1 MSKRTGSPKRGGESA
16 KPQSA
21 VAAPVEPVC
30 APLKPRRKLLAVL
43 MLGFAVW
50 LGALLTLYFK
60 TVYPQRHPS
69 AAATRPGASALPS
82 APR

>member
-1 MSKRTGSPKRGGESA
+1 MSKRARDDKFSRAPKGSAPASL
-16 KPQSA
+16 PQ
-21 VAAPVEPVC
+21 PPC
-30 APLKPRRKLLAVL
+30 QPLKPRPKLFAAL
-43 MLGFAVW
+43 MLIFAVW

-60 TVYPQRHPS
+60 TVYPERHPS

>member
-1 MSKRTGSPKRGGESA
+1 MSKRGKANRAAAETA
-16 KPQSA
+16 KPQA
-21 VAAPVEPVC
+21 TGTNVQC
-30 APLKPRRKLLAVL
+30 APLKPRPRLFVAL
-43 MLGFAVW
+43 MLGFVVW
-50 LGALLTLYFK
+50 LGVLLTLYFK